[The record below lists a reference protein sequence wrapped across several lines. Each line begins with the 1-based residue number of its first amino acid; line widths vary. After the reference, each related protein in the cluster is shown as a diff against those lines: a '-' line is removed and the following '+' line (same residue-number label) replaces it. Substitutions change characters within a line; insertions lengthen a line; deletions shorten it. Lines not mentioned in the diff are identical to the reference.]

1 MTHKREIKIKKKKKK
16 TKCACFEF
24 EISLFEIKPIKEEER
39 SKK

>member
-1 MTHKREIKIKKKKKK
+1 MTHKREIKIKEKK